1 MSILIKKFGNQ
12 FIFYDKE
19 IGIDIEEWF
28 LKEKFEIQQQDNTIL
43 INEKKWIKKHYIR
56 KGLMTFLGDLY
67 LNSSIQSSRSY
78 LEFSLI
84 NGLHKNGFPTCRPIM
99 GWITKNK
106 FTYTANLITE
116 YIPSINLKN
125 YIEQN
130 KMEKKDWHTVG
141 VLVAKLHQQNVFH
154 GDLNITNILVN
165 ENDGEL
171 EKFLLIDFD
180 KSKQKFMTYKDKQ
193 SNLNRI
199 SRSLKK
205 NKLFD
210 ENNFNVLLEGYNKVS
225 VLNE

>member
-28 LKEKFEIQQQDNTIL
+28 LKEKFEIQKQDNTVL

-141 VLVAKLHQQNVFH
+141 VLIATLHQQNVFH

-165 ENDGEL
+165 ENDDEL

-210 ENNFNVLLEGYNKVS
+210 ENNFNILLEGYNKVS

>member
-78 LEFSLI
+78 LEFLLLNS
-84 NGLHKNGFPTCRPIM
+84 LHKNGFPTCRPIM

-141 VLVAKLHQQNVFH
+141 VLIAKLHQQNVFH